1 MLIKSLFTNRSVLC
15 HKTVYE
21 ALECL
26 RFEAF
31 LDTLDYESQKH
42 ILLLTVDMKDS
53 FNERIFHD
61 NLESQSFKD
70 LFHEYGK
77 FIAKSSAESK
87 TFAYW
92 SMYMKMAGMELT
104 LCFSSVD
111 SNLLRFNNIFSM
123 YFSFSG
129 ILLMF
134 IRATREVDWELH
146 LSTFRLMITWFFAC
160 DKINYARYGS
170 AFWLEMVSLETTHPG
185 LLYLNT

>member
-1 MLIKSLFTNRSVLC
+1 MLSGKHYNRYNTKHAHCYYKITLAIYLSCVMLIKSLFTNKSVLC
-15 HKTVYE
+15 HKTVHE
-21 ALECL
+21 ALERL

-31 LDTLDYESQKH
+31 LDTLDDESQER

-53 FNERIFHD
+53 FNEGKFHD
-61 NLESQSFKD
+61 YLESQPFKD
-70 LFHEYGK
+70 LFQEYGK
-77 FIAKSSAESK
+77 FIEKSSAESK

-92 SMYMKMAGMELT
+92 SMCMKMAGMELP

-134 IRATREVDWELH
+134 I
-146 LSTFRLMITWFFAC
+146 
-160 DKINYARYGS
+160 
-170 AFWLEMVSLETTHPG
+170 
-185 LLYLNT
+185 